1 MSNENYQLDGII
13 SQIEIRDS
21 ILSNMG
27 IAIYVSDMS
36 SNKILYAN
44 MDLQQMYKDK
54 PLIGKICWEVLY
66 NKDKRCLFCPIPHLL
81 KNPGKRF
88 QWELSKEEQR
98 YLVYSCIISWPER
111 RFVNIQYMMKII
123 E

>member
-1 MSNENYQLDGII
+1 MSNENYKLDDII
-13 SQIEIRDS
+13 SRIEIRDS

-36 SNKILYAN
+36 SNKILYVN
-44 MDLQQMYKDK
+44 MDLQRMYKDK
-54 PLIGKICWEVLY
+54 PLIGKICWVALY
-66 NKDKRCLFCPIPHLL
+66 NKDKRCSFCPIPHLL
-81 KNPGKRF
+81 KNPGKRL
-88 QWELSKEEQR
+88 QWELSKEGQH
-98 YLVYSCIISWPER
+98 YLVCSSIISWPER